1 MPKTLIKSRLHSNKN
16 KPKINQEPDKSKSKL
31 PPNIQSLNRNCYQET
46 ALLNINNTCTN
57 IIVLYLINEPR
68 RFSVVR

>member
-31 PPNIQSLNRNCYQET
+31 PPNIQSFIQK
-46 ALLNINNTCTN
+46 LLSGNGF
-57 IIVLYLINEPR
+57 VEYK
-68 RFSVVR
+68 